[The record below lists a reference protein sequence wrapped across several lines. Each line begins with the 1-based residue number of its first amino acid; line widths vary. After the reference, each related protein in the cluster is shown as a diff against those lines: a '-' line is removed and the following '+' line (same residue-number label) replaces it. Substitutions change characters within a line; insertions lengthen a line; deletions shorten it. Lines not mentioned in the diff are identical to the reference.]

1 MRIRRGSGKKEAG
14 TDDENPNNGY
24 SSHIMRV
31 GSIVGRGQV
40 LVLALIWALA
50 VVSCDKESRELA
62 IVPPVTPPLSRSVIG
77 YGVISVSYT
86 HVVAEPNQSGLSLG
100 YLRKGS
106 IVEVLQRRLVNRG
119 GSGEAWVFVEGSYRG
134 WLREDVIQVYDN
146 EGRART
152 AAESLSQ

>member
-1 MRIRRGSGKKEAG
+1 MSRGSGKKEAG

-40 LVLALIWALA
+40 LALIGALA
-50 VVSCDKESRELA
+50 VVSCGKESRELA
-62 IVPPVTPPLSRSVIG
+62 IVPPVSPPLSRSVIG

-86 HVVAEPNQSGLSLG
+86 HVVAEPNQAGLSLG

-106 IVEVLQRRLVNRG
+106 IVEVLQRRLVNQG
-119 GSGEAWVFVEGSYRG
+119 GSSEAWVFVEGSYRG